1 MDKKSARQNELKKI
15 TDERNLFAKH
25 LEEANLQFE
34 GKVKE
39 LSLLK
44 RIGDIISDSFN
55 IESFCQKLVLIIIEE
70 TDAENCSLLLKEHGS
85 EKLILKVAY
94 GIRDDSI
101 AYFEDLKEAKVIF
114 SVGEGIAGK
123 VALEGKAIMINDVST
138 DERFDRSKTS
148 NLSIGSILCSP
159 LIVRNEVLGV
169 INLSSSRTSAFSDD
183 DSRSITIFSA
193 FASSIL
199 SNAVLYNEM
208 SEVNNR
214 LVKAV
219 NELKCAQKKLQEEI
233 DERKQTENALLK
245 SREFLEN
252 IFKTSADGIIIADSK
267 GDIIM
272 VNDSIEKMFGCS
284 GDNFVGKHTSELPF
298 KERAVKES
306 WEELISELLS
316 KGTISGVERSWL
328 KTDGKTLDVEM
339 NIALLKDSKG
349 DITGSVAGIRD
360 TTARKQAEEELIKSE
375 EKYYKLIEHANDA
388 IISVNREGAVIGFNK
403 GAEEMF
409 GYTREEIIGK
419 PSSVLVAQ
427 EGREKQKKVL
437 DEFRETGSR
446 LAVDEQV
453 MEGKGVKKDG
463 TAFTVEYSYYIIS
476 IKEESIVTALIRDI
490 SKRKEAEEKLLNYQ
504 NQLKSLATQITVSEE
519 NERRNF
525 ADYLHD
531 HIGQQLFSVRLK
543 LGSLMN
549 GLSSHRDVKTLTDVV
564 DTIKETINETRALTY
579 EISPPILYQFG
590 LEAALEWL
598 AEHTYKQ
605 YNIMVTFTDDKK
617 VKPLDDNVK
626 IFLYQAVRELL
637 LNVAKHARAQNVEV
651 SIGRYDSQIQISVKD
666 DGVGCDSL
674 RNDFPGHS
682 STGYGLFN
690 ITERLDQLGGHIK
703 IESQPK
709 HGTLI
714 TITAPLSYN

>member
-1 MDKKSARQNELKKI
+1 MDKKTAKQDEIKKL
-15 TDERNLFAKH
+15 TDERNLFAKL

-70 TDAENCSLLLKEHGS
+70 TDAENCSLLLKDHGS

-94 GIRDDSI
+94 GIRDNSV

-148 NLSIGSILCSP
+148 NLSIGSILCCP
-159 LIVRNEVLGV
+159 LIVQNQVLGV
-169 INLSSSRTSAFSDD
+169 INLSSSRTNAFSDD

-199 SNAVLYNEM
+199 KNAILYNEM

-214 LVKAV
+214 LVKAF
-219 NELKCAQKKLQEEI
+219 NELTFTQIQLQEEI
-233 DERKQTENALLK
+233 DERKQTEYALLK

-267 GDIIM
+267 GSITM
-272 VNDSIEKMFGCS
+272 VNDSLEKMFGCS
-284 GDNFVGKHTSELPF
+284 RDNLVGKHTSELAF
-298 KERAVKES
+298 KDKAFKKSE
-306 WEELISELLS
+306 EELISKLLS
-316 KGTISGVERSWL
+316 QGAISGVERTWL
-328 KTDGKTLDVEM
+328 KIDGKTLELEM

-349 DITGSVAGIRD
+349 EITGSVAGIRD
-360 TTARKQAEEELIKSE
+360 ITERKQAEETLKKSE
-375 EKYYKLIEHANDA
+375 EKYYKLIEQANDA
-388 IISVNREGAVIGFNK
+388 IISVNQEGAVIGFNK
-403 GAEEMF
+403 SAEEMF
-409 GYTREEIIGK
+409 GWSREEILGK
-419 PSSVLVAQ
+419 PSYLLVAK

-437 DEFRETGSR
+437 GKFTGTDTR
-446 LAVDEQV
+446 LAVDKQV

-463 TAFTVEYSYYIIS
+463 SEFNVEYSYYIIS
-476 IKEESIVTALIRDI
+476 IKDESIVTAVIRDI
-490 SKRKEAEEKLLNYQ
+490 SKRKEAEQKLLTYQ
-504 NQLKSLATQITVSEE
+504 NQLKSLAAQLTVSEE
-519 NERRNF
+519 HERRNF

-531 HIGQQLFSVRLK
+531 HIGQQLFSVRLR
-543 LGSLMN
+543 LGSLMD
-549 GLSSHRDVKTLTDVV
+549 GLSSNKDVKTLTDVL

-605 YNIMVTFTDDKK
+605 YNITVSFTDDKK
-617 VKPLDDNVK
+617 GKPLDDNVK

-651 SIGRYDSQIQISVKD
+651 SIGRYDSQIQICVKD
-666 DGVGCDSL
+666 DGVGFDAL
-674 RNDFPGHS
+674 KNDCPGHAI
-682 STGYGLFN
+682 TGYGLFN
-690 ITERLDQLGGHIK
+690 ISERLDQLGGHIK
-703 IESQPK
+703 IESQPN

-714 TITAPLSYN
+714 TIMAPLSYN

>member
-1 MDKKSARQNELKKI
+1 MDKKSARQNEIKKI
-15 TDERNLFAKH
+15 TDERNLFAKL

-70 TDAENCSLLLKEHGS
+70 TDAENCSLLLKDHGS

-101 AYFEDLKEAKVIF
+101 AYFEDFKEAKVIF

-123 VALEGKAIMINDVST
+123 VALEGKAIMITDVSR

-148 NLSIGSILCSP
+148 NLSIGSILCCP
-159 LIVRNEVLGV
+159 LIVQNQVLGV
-169 INLSSSRTSAFSDD
+169 INLSSSRTHAFNDD

-199 SNAVLYNEM
+199 NNAILYNEK

-214 LVKAV
+214 LVKAF
-219 NELKCAQKKLQEEI
+219 NELKSAQKKLQEEI
-233 DERKQTENALLK
+233 DERKQTEYALLK

-252 IFKTSADGIIIADSK
+252 IFKTSADGIITADSK
-267 GDIIM
+267 GFITM
-272 VNDSIEKMFGCS
+272 VNDSIEKMFGS
-284 GDNFVGKHTSELPF
+284 SRDNFVGKHTSELAFTEKGF
-298 KERAVKES
+298 KESGEA
-306 WEELISELLS
+306 LISELLS
-316 KGTISGVERSWL
+316 QGTISGVNRTWL
-328 KTDGKTLDVEM
+328 KMDGKTLEVEM
-339 NIALLKDSKG
+339 NIALLKDAQG

-360 TTARKQAEEELIKSE
+360 ITGRKQ
-375 EKYYKLIEHANDA
+375 
-388 IISVNREGAVIGFNK
+388 
-403 GAEEMF
+403 
-409 GYTREEIIGK
+409 
-419 PSSVLVAQ
+419 
-427 EGREKQKKVL
+427 
-437 DEFRETGSR
+437 
-446 LAVDEQV
+446 
-453 MEGKGVKKDG
+453 
-463 TAFTVEYSYYIIS
+463 
-476 IKEESIVTALIRDI
+476 
-490 SKRKEAEEKLLNYQ
+490 AEEKLLNYQ
-504 NQLKSLATQITVSEE
+504 NQLKSLAAQLTLSEE
-519 NERRNF
+519 KERRNF

-531 HIGQQLFSVRLK
+531 HIGQQLFSVRLR
-543 LGSLMN
+543 LDSLMD
-549 GLSSHRDVKTLTDVV
+549 GLSSHKDVKILTDIL

-598 AEHTYKQ
+598 AEHTDEQ

-617 VKPLDDNVK
+617 GKPLEDNVK

-651 SIGRYDSQIQISVKD
+651 SIGRNDSQIQICVKD
-666 DGVGCDSL
+666 DGVGFDAL
-674 RNDFPGHS
+674 KNDFPGHAI
-682 STGYGLFN
+682 TGYGLFN
-690 ITERLDQLGGHIK
+690 ITERLDQLGGHIT
-703 IESQPK
+703 IESQPNQ
-709 HGTLI
+709 GTLI
-714 TITAPLSYN
+714 TIMAPLGYNYRVQVS